1 MAELRKCAIIGCG
14 QVGASCA
21 YAFMQSGLF
30 DEMVLLDVNREKAEG
45 EAMDLNHGLP
55 FRSPM
60 KIYAGDYA
68 DLSDA
73 YLIIIAAGANQRE
86 GESRLDLL
94 SRNAKIMKS
103 ITDGIVKVNKEAI
116 LLVVSNPV
124 DILTY
129 MILRFSGFPAS
140 RVIGSGTVL
149 DTARL
154 KFLVGRALD
163 VDNRNVHTFIIG
175 EHGDSELAV
184 WSSANISGIDLS
196 EYVKLSGKC
205 TDMECLYP
213 LYYEVR
219 DSAYNIIK
227 RKGATY
233 YAIAEAVLRICE
245 CIIRDEHTVL
255 SVSTLCDGHYG
266 IDDICIGVPS
276 IIGRGGVEKVL
287 DIPLD
292 DYERLQLQKSVYALS
307 ELIDSLDIKNINECS
322 VDKVDI

>member
-1 MAELRKCAIIGCG
+1 MADLRKCAIIGCG

-30 DEMVLLDVNREKAEG
+30 EELVLIDVNKEKAEG

-60 KIYAGDYA
+60 KIYAGDYS
-68 DLSDA
+68 DIGDA
-73 YLIIIAAGANQRE
+73 YIIVIAAGANQKE
-86 GESRLDLL
+86 DESRLELL
-94 SRNAKIMKS
+94 SRNAKILKS
-103 ITDGIVKVNKEAI
+103 ITKNIVRQTMDAL

-129 MILRFSGFPAS
+129 MTLKFSGYPSS

-184 WSSANISGIDLS
+184 WSSANISGIDIS
-196 EYVKLSGKC
+196 DYVKASGKC

-245 CIIRDEHTVL
+245 CIVRDERSVL
-255 SVSTLCDGHYG
+255 SVSTLCEGHYG
-266 IDDICIGVPS
+266 IDGICIGVPS
-276 IIGRGGVEKVL
+276 VVGRNGVEKVL

-292 DYERLQLQKSVYALS
+292 DYENLQLQKSVFALS
-307 ELIDSLDIKNINECS
+307 ELIESLEINNN
-322 VDKVDI
+322 

>member
-21 YAFMQSGLF
+21 YTFMQSGLF
-30 DEMVLLDVNREKAEG
+30 TEMVLIDVNRDKAEG

-60 KIYAGDYA
+60 KIYAGDYS
-68 DLSDA
+68 DLEDA
-73 YLIIIAAGANQRE
+73 YIIVIAAGANQKE
-86 GESRLDLL
+86 GETRLELL
-94 SRNAKIMKS
+94 SRNANILKKI
-103 ITDGIVKVNKEAI
+103 TENIVRVTMDAI

-129 MILRFSGFPAS
+129 MTLKFSGYPAS

-184 WSSANISGIDLS
+184 WSSANISGIDIS
-196 EYVKLSGKC
+196 DYVKASGKC
-205 TDMECLYP
+205 SDMECLYP

-245 CIIRDEHTVL
+245 CIVRDEHSVL

-266 IDDICIGVPS
+266 IDGICIGVPS
-276 IIGRGGVEKVL
+276 VVGRSGVEKVL

-292 DYERLQLQKSVYALS
+292 DYERLQLQKSVFALS
-307 ELIDSLDIKNINECS
+307 ELIDSLGIKNY
-322 VDKVDI
+322 